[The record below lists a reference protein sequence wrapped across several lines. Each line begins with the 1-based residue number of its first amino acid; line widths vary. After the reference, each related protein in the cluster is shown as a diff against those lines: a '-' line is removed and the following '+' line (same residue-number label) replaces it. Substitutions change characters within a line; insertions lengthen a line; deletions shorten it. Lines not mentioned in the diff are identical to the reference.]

1 MSSTHPPQKH
11 SWLAARSCSEKP
23 KQLPRIAYLFL
34 LATGE
39 DKTALWEENFRGA
52 AFGLLQFWEKH
63 PRAAAAGDPHG
74 ARPTPQTDH
83 RNPEYWL
90 VNFSACLNMAGRS
103 TELRIALVGK
113 TGAGKSATG
122 NTILGEERFSSLL
135 SPTSVTAEC
144 QKEDTVIGGRR
155 IVVVDTPGFFDTK
168 VPEDVTTKEIKTCVK
183 YIYPGAHVI
192 IQVMQLTRFSKEEK
206 AVAQLIQKI
215 FSCKAKDYMIILFTR
230 KEDLEDRPLKA
241 FLAEGDQDLQ
251 NQIAQCGGRCLAFNN
266 KAKGQEREEQVAE
279 LLGMI
284 DHLVQKNK
292 AAPCYTEDM
301 LEEDQEVIEKMK
313 RKIREEVEKEAAARA
328 ANDLLY
334 SFRSP
339 CNIL

>member
-1 MSSTHPPQKH
+1 
-11 SWLAARSCSEKP
+11 
-23 KQLPRIAYLFL
+23 
-34 LATGE
+34 
-39 DKTALWEENFRGA
+39 
-52 AFGLLQFWEKH
+52 
-63 PRAAAAGDPHG
+63 
-74 ARPTPQTDH
+74 
-83 RNPEYWL
+83 
-90 VNFSACLNMAGRS
+90 MAGRS
-103 TELRIALVGK
+103 TEVRIVLVGK

-122 NTILGEERFSSLL
+122 NTILGDKRFSSRL
-135 SPTSVTAEC
+135 SPTSVTAKC

-155 IVVVDTPGFFDTK
+155 IVVVDTPGFFDTNI
-168 VPEDVTTKEIKTCVK
+168 PEDVTTKEIKTCVK

-192 IQVMQLTRFSKEEK
+192 IQVIQLTRFSKEEK

-230 KEDLEDRPLKA
+230 KEDLDDRPLKE
-241 FLAEGDQDLQ
+241 FLKEGDQDLQ

-334 SFRSP
+334 SFRSA

>member
-1 MSSTHPPQKH
+1 MV
-11 SWLAARSCSEKP
+11 ENP
-23 KQLPRIAYLFL
+23 K
-34 LATGE
+34 
-39 DKTALWEENFRGA
+39 
-52 AFGLLQFWEKH
+52 
-63 PRAAAAGDPHG
+63 
-74 ARPTPQTDH
+74 
-83 RNPEYWL
+83 YWL

-113 TGAGKSATG
+113 TGAGKSATR
-122 NTILGEERFSSLL
+122 NTILGDKKFSSFM
-135 SPTSVTAEC
+135 SPSSVTAKC

-155 IVVVDTPGFFDTK
+155 IVVVDTPGFFDTN
-168 VPEDVTTKEIKTCVK
+168 VPEDVTSKEIKTCVK
-183 YIYPGAHVI
+183 HIYPGAHAI

-206 AVAQLIQKI
+206 AVARLIQKI

-230 KEDLEDRPLKA
+230 KDELEDRPFKQ
-241 FLAEGDQDLQ
+241 FLVEGDQDLQ

-301 LEEDQEVIEKMK
+301 LEEDKEEIEKMK
-313 RKIREEVEKEAAARA
+313 RKIRKEVEREINEEKRRKKEEE
-328 ANDLLY
+328 
-334 SFRSP
+334 SGSI